1 VFGTVGNGY
10 EGVRRA
16 GWPAGVGG
24 MLPRMVRADSVD
36 WVDSVD
42 SVDAVKPVARGLG
55 LGLMKA
61 PSSVGDKT
69 DEDDSSLMGE
79 GRRGAGEA

>member
-10 EGVRRA
+10 EGVRRG

-36 WVDSVD
+36 WVD

-79 GRRGAGEA
+79 GRWRAGEA